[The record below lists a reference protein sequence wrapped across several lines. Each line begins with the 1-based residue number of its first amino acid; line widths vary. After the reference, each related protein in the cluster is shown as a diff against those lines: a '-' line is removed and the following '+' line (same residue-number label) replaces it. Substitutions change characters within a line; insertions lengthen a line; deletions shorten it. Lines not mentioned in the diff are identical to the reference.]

1 MEDKQ
6 TQQALEVLGKV
17 FGSATTAVVEF
28 LSKII
33 IDAVLASPRL
43 AEHIEKTINQ
53 SKEALVE
60 SVEETVKETK
70 YPLVRQ
76 ALLLAFKQLDWW
88 GGFVTENDF
97 SETAVVDAYT
107 ACTGH
112 DTSSVELIVTKLVE
126 WLPDYL
132 KRFKSK
138 IITELGFKLN
148 PALQAKKIDIVS
160 RRAYMTGVP
169 IKDIVDEAVTSGE
182 LKRSASGL
190 KGLRSKESPSQN
202 PASDLAGLS
211 DFSGETE
218 SET

>member
-1 MEDKQ
+1 MEDKK
-6 TQQALEVLGKV
+6 TQQALEALGKV
-17 FGSATTAVVEF
+17 FGNDTAVVVEF

-43 AEHIEKTINQ
+43 AEHIEKTINHQ
-53 SKEALVE
+53 PVE
-60 SVEETVKETK
+60 IVETVEETK
-70 YPLVRQ
+70 YPLIRQ
-76 ALLLAFKQLDWW
+76 ALPLAFAKLDY
-88 GGFVTENDF
+88 GEFAETDF

-160 RRAYMTGVP
+160 RRAYMTGAP